1 MDLCNINDI
10 KALLS
15 RHGFRFS
22 KSMGQNFLIEDWV
35 PRDIADASGAAPGV
49 GVVEVGP
56 GPPQLHFEQEIIS
69 SNRKKKNFTLVCI
82 TIIQVISVQLGFPQV
97 LIFSFNGILVSIL
110 LIVAEKIK
118 QKHGGFLYE
127 AVE

>member
-1 MDLCNINDI
+1 MALCNINDI

-49 GVVEVGP
+49 V
-56 GPPQLHFEQEIIS
+56 F
-69 SNRKKKNFTLVCI
+69 
-82 TIIQVISVQLGFPQV
+82 LGRGYTASQYHTV
-97 LIFSFNGILVSIL
+97 HT
-110 LIVAEKIK
+110 
-118 QKHGGFLYE
+118 QYH
-127 AVE
+127 